1 MSKLEELENW
11 IDNNSIL
18 VEFSTNGIKFIAD
31 LRRKLS
37 ELKAS
42 EGEWISVDE
51 RLPEKDGKSNIWC
64 LTYEVSRE
72 IKCRP
77 YNEYHQCWDTED
89 GDDFYTAPKGGKVI
103 YWMKL
108 PNPPKP

>member
-1 MSKLEELENW
+1 MSKLEQLEKW
-11 IDNNSIL
+11 IEDNCYYTDYGDKTMDVGLLLKKI
-18 VEFSTNGIKFIAD
+18 T
-31 LRRKLS
+31 
-37 ELKAS
+37 ELKAL
-42 EGEWISVDE
+42 EWEWISVDE

-103 YWMKL
+103 YWQSL
-108 PNPPKP
+108 PNPPKQN

>member
-42 EGEWISVDE
+42 EGEERYVVFTNSEYEEGMAQLSNTLKSLDSAKSFCEAWKEKSTWIYKEV
-51 RLPEKDGKSNIWC
+51 NI
-64 LTYEVSRE
+64 
-72 IKCRP
+72 
-77 YNEYHQCWDTED
+77 
-89 GDDFYTAPKGGKVI
+89 
-103 YWMKL
+103 
-108 PNPPKP
+108 NPPKP